1 MKKFVCIL
9 LTTLLAMTCF
19 FVAAGC
25 ESKESKELREFKQ
38 QQIELFNQRIE
49 ETFAV
54 QYDDSFPSPEYY
66 EYYLST
72 IQKDTVEKIQNAA
85 TKEEAEKIVGDAD
98 SEIQIVSQSYNHCS
112 QAVGFSVSNLENT
125 TEIAEYNDGSLHL
138 SAGIFV
144 VTSSLSSGRSCVAA
158 RVTLPE

>member
-1 MKKFVCIL
+1 MKMKRFVCIL

-25 ESKESKELREFKQ
+25 ESKEEKELREFKQ
-38 QQIELFNQRIE
+38 QQIEFFNQQIE

-85 TKEEAEKIVGDAD
+85 TKEEAEKIVGDAY

-112 QAVGFSVSNLENT
+112 QAVGFSGL
-125 TEIAEYNDGSLHL
+125 A
-138 SAGIFV
+138 
-144 VTSSLSSGRSCVAA
+144 
-158 RVTLPE
+158 